1 MKKIISLLVFG
12 SAFFLSSFG
21 QDSLDN
27 TPVSKPKKKVKS
39 TFNSSHIINMHS
51 VEIVPKGNLQF
62 MIAHH
67 FGVIWN
73 KEQDAG
79 QNLAQVFG
87 FNSGIAHTY
96 LSFDYSPTN
105 FANVGV
111 ALTGNSMFEGF
122 VKFKILKQA
131 GKQNSPVSI
140 GWISLANVDA
150 QSSSVDTI
158 EQNKLGWNKFT
169 YMHQLFIA
177 RKFSKT
183 FSLQIMPTY
192 IHYNIVPYGM
202 EKSNDIFSL
211 GMGAKYQLSTNKAL
225 TIEYSHQFNMY
236 ENVITKTGNIVN
248 YEPDLLALGFEFN
261 TGGYVFQFFVGNTTA
276 ATNIEQLTRNTNF
289 IKDGKFALGF
299 RMNRSFFLGAKE

>member
-21 QDSLDN
+21 QDSLD
-27 TPVSKPKKKVKS
+27 TPVAKPKKKVKS

-105 FANVGV
+105 FANVGI
-111 ALTGNSMFEGF
+111 ALTGNSMSEGF

-150 QSSSVDTI
+150 QSSPVDTI

-202 EKSNDIFSL
+202 ENSNDIFSL

-225 TIEYSHQFNMY
+225 TFEYSHQFNMY

-248 YEPDLLALGFEFN
+248 YEPDLLALGLEFN
-261 TGGYVFQFFVGNTTA
+261 TGGHVFQFFVGNTTA

>member
-1 MKKIISLLVFG
+1 MKKILSLLVFG

-96 LSFDYSPTN
+96 LSFDYSPAN
-105 FANVGV
+105 FANVGF
-111 ALTGNSMFEGF
+111 ALTGNSMFEGYA
-122 VKFKILKQA
+122 KFKILKQA
-131 GKQNSPVSI
+131 GKQNSPISI

-150 QSSSVDTI
+150 QSSPVDTI
-158 EQNKLGWNKFT
+158 EENKLGWNKFT

-202 EKSNDIFSL
+202 ENSNDIFSL

-225 TIEYSHQFNMY
+225 TFEYSHQFNMY

-248 YEPDLLALGFEFN
+248 YEPNLLALGLEFN
-261 TGGYVFQFFVGNTTA
+261 TGGHVFQFFVGNTTA
-276 ATNIEQLTRNTNF
+276 ATNIEQLSRNTNF

>member
-1 MKKIISLLVFG
+1 MKKILSLLVFA
-12 SAFFLSSFG
+12 SAFFLTSFG
-21 QDSLDN
+21 QDSLADA
-27 TPVSKPKKKVKS
+27 TVVKPKKKVKA

-96 LSFDYSPTN
+96 LSFDYSPAN
-105 FANVGV
+105 FANVGF
-111 ALTGNSMFEGF
+111 ALTGNSMFEGWA
-122 VKFKILKQA
+122 KFKILKQA

-140 GWISLANVDA
+140 GWISLVNIDA
-150 QSSSVDTI
+150 QSNPVDTI
-158 EQNKLGWNKFT
+158 EANKMGWNKFT
-169 YMHQLFIA
+169 YMHQLMIA
-177 RKFSKT
+177 RKFSKS

-202 EKSNDIFSL
+202 ENSNDIFSL
-211 GMGAKYQLSTNKAL
+211 GMGAKYQLSPNKAL
-225 TIEYSHQFNMY
+225 TFEYSHQFNMY

-248 YEPDLLALGFEFN
+248 YEPNLLSLGLEFN
-261 TGGYVFQFFVGNTTA
+261 TGGHVFQFFVGNTTA

-299 RMNRSFFLGAKE
+299 RLNRSFYLGKKE

>member
-1 MKKIISLLVFG
+1 MKKILSLLVFA
-12 SAFFLSSFG
+12 SAFFLTSFG
-21 QDSLDN
+21 QDSLADA
-27 TPVSKPKKKVKS
+27 TVVKPKKKVKA

-51 VEIVPKGNLQF
+51 IEIVPKGNLQF

-96 LSFDYSPTN
+96 LSFDYSPAN
-105 FANVGV
+105 FANVGF
-111 ALTGNSMFEGF
+111 ALTGNSMFEGWA
-122 VKFKILKQA
+122 KFKILKQA
-131 GKQNSPVSI
+131 GKRNSPVSI
-140 GWISLANVDA
+140 GWISLVNIDA
-150 QSSSVDTI
+150 QSNPVDTI
-158 EQNKLGWNKFT
+158 EANKLGWNKFT
-169 YMHQLFIA
+169 YMHQLMIA
-177 RKFSKT
+177 RKFSKS

-202 EKSNDIFSL
+202 ENSNDIFSL
-211 GMGAKYQLSTNKAL
+211 GMGAKYQLSPNKAL
-225 TIEYSHQFNMY
+225 TFEYSHQFNMY

-248 YEPDLLALGFEFN
+248 YEPDLLSLGLEFN
-261 TGGYVFQFFVGNTTA
+261 TGGHVFQFFVGNTTA

-299 RMNRSFFLGAKE
+299 RLNRSFYLGKKE

>member
-1 MKKIISLLVFG
+1 MKKIISLLVFT
-12 SAFFLSSFG
+12 SALFLISFG
-21 QDSLDN
+21 QDSLTDA
-27 TPVSKPKKKVKS
+27 TVVKPKKKVKS

-111 ALTGNSMFEGF
+111 ALTGNSMFEGYA
-122 VKFKILKQA
+122 KFKILKQA
-131 GKQNSPVSI
+131 GKQNSPISI
-140 GWISLANVDA
+140 GWISLVNIDA
-150 QSSSVDTI
+150 QSSPLDTI
-158 EQNKLGWNKFT
+158 EANKLGWNKFT
-169 YMHQLFIA
+169 YMHQLLIA

-202 EKSNDIFSL
+202 ENSNDIFSL

-225 TIEYSHQFNMY
+225 TFEYSHQFNMY
-236 ENVITKTGNIVN
+236 EDVITKTGNIVN
-248 YEPDLLALGFEFN
+248 YEPNLLALGLEFN
-261 TGGYVFQFFVGNTTA
+261 TGGHVFQFFVGNTTA

>member
-27 TPVSKPKKKVKS
+27 TSVAKPKKKVKS

-105 FANVGV
+105 FANVGI

-150 QSSSVDTI
+150 QSSPVDTI

-202 EKSNDIFSL
+202 ENSNDIFSL

-261 TGGYVFQFFVGNTTA
+261 TGGHVFQFFVGNTTA

>member
-261 TGGYVFQFFVGNTTA
+261 TGGHVFQFFVGNTTA

>member
-202 EKSNDIFSL
+202 ENSNDIFSL

-261 TGGYVFQFFVGNTTA
+261 TGGHVFQFFVGNTTA

>member
-27 TPVSKPKKKVKS
+27 TSVAKPKKKVKS

-105 FANVGV
+105 FANVGI

-150 QSSSVDTI
+150 QSSYVDTI

-202 EKSNDIFSL
+202 ENSNDVFSL

-225 TIEYSHQFNMY
+225 TFEYSHQFNMY
-236 ENVITKTGNIVN
+236 ENVITKTGSIVN
-248 YEPDLLALGFEFN
+248 YEPDLLAVGLEFN
-261 TGGYVFQFFVGNTTA
+261 TGGHVFQFFVGNTTA

>member
-1 MKKIISLLVFG
+1 MKKILSLLVFT
-12 SAFFLSSFG
+12 SAFFLTSFG
-21 QDSLDN
+21 QDSLADA
-27 TPVSKPKKKVKS
+27 TVVKPKKKVKS

-62 MIAHH
+62 IIAHH

-96 LSFDYSPTN
+96 LSFDYSPAN
-105 FANVGV
+105 FANVGF
-111 ALTGNSMFEGF
+111 ALTGNSMFEGWA
-122 VKFKILKQA
+122 KFKILKQA

-140 GWISLANVDA
+140 GWISLVNIDA
-150 QSSSVDTI
+150 QSNPVDTI
-158 EQNKLGWNKFT
+158 EANKLGWNKFT
-169 YMHQLFIA
+169 YMHQLMIA
-177 RKFSKT
+177 RKFSKS

-202 EKSNDIFSL
+202 ENSNDIFSL
-211 GMGAKYQLSTNKAL
+211 GMGAKYQLSPNKAL
-225 TIEYSHQFNMY
+225 TFEYSHQFNMY

-248 YEPDLLALGFEFN
+248 YEPDLLSLGLEFN
-261 TGGYVFQFFVGNTTA
+261 TGGHVFQFFVGNTTA

-299 RMNRSFFLGAKE
+299 RLNRSFYLGKKE